1 MSAQDL
7 SQSSMLDL
15 FRMEVDSQSQ
25 SLTAGLLA
33 LERDLVAA
41 DQLERCMRAAHSLKG
56 AALIVGVGAGVS
68 VTHAMEE
75 CFVAA
80 QQGRIALHQGHID
93 ELLRGVDLLQQM
105 ARTGEQDMGRWER
118 QKLAEVETF
127 LDALNRVASSPA
139 VSPQVTTATARM
151 DGQRASQDAAL
162 PAVHLVAERVE
173 AARGTA
179 ARREAARRDPPRR
192 DPARGGAVQG
202 DAVQGEVLKV
212 TAENLNRLLGLAGE
226 SLVESRGFKSIADSL
241 LRLKRLQNDLQRA
254 LDQLR
259 EQLSQQPLSD
269 RAQAALAEAQRR
281 AVECRQFLAQ
291 RLVEMDTFDRRAAH
305 LSHQLYDGALACHMR
320 PFADG
325 LQAFPR
331 MLRDLARTLGKQVR
345 LDITGGDTQVDR
357 NILEKLEA
365 PLGHLLRNALD
376 HGIESPPERL
386 AAGKSAEAVLS
397 IEARHNAGRLQ
408 VTVADDGRGI
418 DLERLRTEVIARK
431 LSNAET
437 AAKLNDAE
445 LLEFLFLPGFS
456 MKGTVT
462 DISGR
467 GVGLDVVQNV
477 LKQIRGT
484 VRIIT
489 RRGWGAR
496 FQLELPLTLSVARML
511 LVEVGTEAY
520 AVPLAYTRH
529 VLKVAQADVKL
540 LEGRAHF
547 NLDGHSVGLVTAHQI
562 LGLAPPQN
570 AADVLAVIV
579 LGDATHVYG
588 LIVDRFL
595 GEREL
600 VVQSL
605 DPRLG
610 KIKDIEA
617 GALMEDGSPALILD
631 VEDVIRSIENLASA
645 GGVNGV
651 ARDASGGADVKRKR
665 VLVVEDSF
673 TVRELERK
681 LLVNSG
687 FEVEVAVDGMD
698 GWNAARTAPF
708 DLVITDVD
716 MPRMDGI
723 ELVTLI
729 KNDPHVKSLP
739 VMIVSYKDRP
749 ADRRRGL
756 DAGADYYLAKGSF
769 HDETLLHAVVDLIG
783 AGRP

>member
-1 MSAQDL
+1 MSALDL

-15 FRMEVDSQSQ
+15 FRMEVDSQAQ

-33 LERDLVAA
+33 LERDPVAA

-105 ARTGEQDMGRWER
+105 ARTGEQDMGRWET
-118 QKLAEVETF
+118 QQLAEVEAF
-127 LDALNRVASSPA
+127 LDALNRVAASPA
-139 VSPQVTTATARM
+139 VSQRVTTATART
-151 DGQRASQDAAL
+151 DGQGGPQDAAL
-162 PAVHLVAERVE
+162 AAALVVAEQGE
-173 AARGTA
+173 S
-179 ARREAARRDPPRR
+179 
-192 DPARGGAVQG
+192 ARGGAPRR
-202 DAVQGEVLKV
+202 DAARGEAAQSEVLKV

-259 EQLSQQPLSD
+259 EQLSQQPLSA
-269 RAQAALAEAQRR
+269 RAQAALAEAQGR

-325 LQAFPR
+325 IQAFPR

-345 LDITGGDTQVDR
+345 LDVTGGDTQVDR

-376 HGIESPPERL
+376 HGIESPQERL

-418 DLERLRTEVIARK
+418 DLERLRTEVVARK
-431 LSNAET
+431 LSNAEI

-484 VRIIT
+484 VRIVT
-489 RRGWGAR
+489 RCGRGAR
-496 FQLELPLTLSVARML
+496 FQL
-511 LVEVGTEAY
+511 
-520 AVPLAYTRH
+520 
-529 VLKVAQADVKL
+529 
-540 LEGRAHF
+540 
-547 NLDGHSVGLVTAHQI
+547 
-562 LGLAPPQN
+562 
-570 AADVLAVIV
+570 
-579 LGDATHVYG
+579 
-588 LIVDRFL
+588 
-595 GEREL
+595 
-600 VVQSL
+600 
-605 DPRLG
+605 
-610 KIKDIEA
+610 
-617 GALMEDGSPALILD
+617 
-631 VEDVIRSIENLASA
+631 
-645 GGVNGV
+645 
-651 ARDASGGADVKRKR
+651 
-665 VLVVEDSF
+665 
-673 TVRELERK
+673 
-681 LLVNSG
+681 
-687 FEVEVAVDGMD
+687 
-698 GWNAARTAPF
+698 
-708 DLVITDVD
+708 
-716 MPRMDGI
+716 
-723 ELVTLI
+723 
-729 KNDPHVKSLP
+729 
-739 VMIVSYKDRP
+739 
-749 ADRRRGL
+749 
-756 DAGADYYLAKGSF
+756 
-769 HDETLLHAVVDLIG
+769 
-783 AGRP
+783 

>member
-1 MSAQDL
+1 
-7 SQSSMLDL
+7 
-15 FRMEVDSQSQ
+15 
-25 SLTAGLLA
+25 
-33 LERDLVAA
+33 
-41 DQLERCMRAAHSLKG
+41 
-56 AALIVGVGAGVS
+56 
-68 VTHAMEE
+68 
-75 CFVAA
+75 
-80 QQGRIALHQGHID
+80 
-93 ELLRGVDLLQQM
+93 
-105 ARTGEQDMGRWER
+105 
-118 QKLAEVETF
+118 
-127 LDALNRVASSPA
+127 
-139 VSPQVTTATARM
+139 
-151 DGQRASQDAAL
+151 
-162 PAVHLVAERVE
+162 
-173 AARGTA
+173 
-179 ARREAARRDPPRR
+179 
-192 DPARGGAVQG
+192 
-202 DAVQGEVLKV
+202 
-212 TAENLNRLLGLAGE
+212 LGLAGE
-226 SLVESRGFKSIADSL
+226 SLVESRGFKSLADSL
-241 LRLKRLQNDLQRA
+241 LRLKRLQHDLQRV
-254 LDQLR
+254 LDRLR
-259 EQLSQQPLSD
+259 EQLLQQPLND
-269 RAQAALAEAQRR
+269 KATAALAEAQRR
-281 AVECRQFLAQ
+281 AVECQQFLAQ
-291 RLVEMDTFDRRAAH
+291 RLVEMDTLGRRAAH
-305 LSHQLYDGALACHMR
+305 LSHRLYDSALACHMR

-325 LQAFPR
+325 VQAFPR
-331 MLRDLARTLGKQVR
+331 MLRDLARTLGKQLR
-345 LDITGGDTQVDR
+345 LDIAGGDTQVDR

-376 HGIESPPERL
+376 HGIESPEERL
-386 AAGKSAEAVLS
+386 AAGKSAEAVVR

-408 VTVADDGRGI
+408 VSVADDGRGI
-418 DLERLRTEVIARK
+418 DLERLRAAVIERK

-456 MKGTVT
+456 LKGSVT

-484 VRIIT
+484 VHIIT
-489 RRGWGAR
+489 RRGEGTR
-496 FQLELPLTLSVARML
+496 FQLELPLTLSVARAL

-520 AVPLAYTRH
+520 AVPLAYIRH
-529 VLKVAQADVKL
+529 VRKVAQGDVKL

-547 NLDGHSVGLVTAHQI
+547 DLDGRSVGLVAAHQL
-562 LGLAPPQN
+562 LGVAPPPT

-588 LIVDRFL
+588 LIVERFL

-600 VVQSL
+600 VVQAL

-610 KIKDIEA
+610 KIKDIAA
-617 GALMEDGSPALILD
+617 GALLEDGSPALILD
-631 VEDVIRSIENLASA
+631 VEDVIRSIAKLASA
-645 GGVNGV
+645 GSLNGV
-651 ARDASGGADVKRKR
+651 ARDASSAVDGERKR

-698 GWNAARTAPF
+698 GWNAARTAHF

-729 KNDPHVKSLP
+729 KNDPQVKSLP

-749 ADRRRGL
+749 EDRRRGL

-769 HDETLLHAVVDLIG
+769 HDESLLHAVVDLIG
-783 AGRP
+783 TGQP

>member
-1 MSAQDL
+1 MSSQDL

-15 FRMEVDSQSQ
+15 FRMEVEAQAQ
-25 SLTAGLLA
+25 VLTLGLLA
-33 LERDLVAA
+33 LERDPKAA

-56 AALIVGVGAGVS
+56 AARIVGLSAGVS
-68 VTHAMEE
+68 VTHAMED

-80 QQGRIALHQGHID
+80 QQGRITLQQGLTD

-105 ARTGEQDMGRWER
+105 ARTAEEDMSQWEA
-118 QKLAEVETF
+118 QKLGEVEAF
-127 LDALNRVASSPA
+127 LDALKHVAAGPAVAREFSPA
-139 VSPQVTTATARM
+139 QVNIDRPP
-151 DGQRASQDAAL
+151 GQPREG
-162 PAVHLVAERVE
+162 HLETILGQETGEGA
-173 AARGTA
+173 
-179 ARREAARRDPPRR
+179 
-192 DPARGGAVQG
+192 GG
-202 DAVQGEVLKV
+202 VLKV

-226 SLVESRGFKSIADSL
+226 SLVESRSFKSFAGSL
-241 LRLKRLQNDLQRA
+241 LRLKHGQYDLLRA
-254 LDQLR
+254 LDRLR
-259 EQLSQQPLSD
+259 EQLPQQRLSEQ
-269 RAQAALAEAQRR
+269 AQAALAEAQRR
-281 AVECRQFLAQ
+281 ALECQQFLAQ
-291 RLVEMDTFDRRAAH
+291 RLVEIDTFDRRAAH
-305 LSHQLYDGALACHMR
+305 LSHRLYDGALACHMR

-325 LQAFPR
+325 VQAFPR
-331 MLRDLARTLGKQVR
+331 MVRDLARTLGKQLR
-345 LDITGGDTQVDR
+345 LDITGQDTQVDR
-357 NILEKLEA
+357 NILERLEA

-376 HGIESPPERL
+376 HGIEAPEERL
-386 AAGKSAEAVLS
+386 AAGKSAEAVVS
-397 IEARHNAGRLQ
+397 IEARHSAGRLQ

-418 DLERLRTEVIARK
+418 DLERLRASVIERK

-437 AAKLNDAE
+437 AAQLNEAE

-456 MKGTVT
+456 MKEAVT

-484 VRIIT
+484 VRIVT
-489 RRGWGAR
+489 RRGQGTR
-496 FQLELPLTLSVARML
+496 FQLELPLTLSVARTL
-511 LVEVGTEAY
+511 LVKVGTEAY
-520 AVPLAYTRH
+520 AVPLAYIRH
-529 VLKVAQADVKL
+529 ARKVAQGDIKL
-540 LEGRAHF
+540 LEGRPHF
-547 NLDGHSVGLVTAHQI
+547 NLDGRSVGLVTAHQL
-562 LGLAPPQN
+562 LGLSPPRDG
-570 AADVLAVIV
+570 ADLLAVIV

-588 LIVDRFL
+588 LIVDGFL

-600 VVQSL
+600 VVQAL

-610 KIKDIEA
+610 KIKDIAA

-631 VEDVIRSIENLASA
+631 VEDVIRSIEKLVNAGNLH
-645 GGVNGV
+645 GV
-651 ARDASGGADVKRKR
+651 APDASGAGQAKRKR

-698 GWNAARTAPF
+698 GWNAARTSHF

-723 ELVTLI
+723 DLVTLI
-729 KNDPHVKSLP
+729 KKDPHIKSLP

-749 ADRRRGL
+749 EDRRRGL

-769 HDETLLHAVVDLIG
+769 HDEALLRAVVDLIG
-783 AGRP
+783 AGHP

>member
-1 MSAQDL
+1 MSLQDL
-7 SQSSMLDL
+7 SQLSMLDL
-15 FRMEVDSQSQ
+15 FRMEVDSESQ
-25 SLTAGLLA
+25 VLTAGLLA
-33 LERDLVAA
+33 LERDPQAA

-56 AALIVGVGAGVS
+56 AARIVGLSAGVS
-68 VTHAMEE
+68 VTHAMED

-80 QQGRIALHQGHID
+80 QQGRIALQQGHID

-105 ARTGEQDMGRWER
+105 ARTAEKDMDRWET
-118 QKLAEVETF
+118 QKLAEVGAF
-127 LDALNRVASSPA
+127 LDALSLVEVSRAPA
-139 VSPQVTTATARM
+139 
-151 DGQRASQDAAL
+151 
-162 PAVHLVAERVE
+162 
-173 AARGTA
+173 
-179 ARREAARRDPPRR
+179 REAG
-192 DPARGGAVQG
+192 PAQADHAGPQEAKPQEAGLPVTLRGEDSG
-202 DAVQGEVLKV
+202 DAGQGGVLRV

-226 SLVESRGFKSIADSL
+226 SLVESRGFKSFADSL
-241 LRLKRLQNDLQRA
+241 LRLKRGHYELQRA
-254 LDQLR
+254 LDRVR
-259 EQLSQQPLSD
+259 EQFSQQRMSD
-269 RAQAALAEAQRR
+269 KAQAALAEAQQH
-281 AVECRQFLAQ
+281 ALDCQQFLAQ
-291 RLVEMDTFDRRAAH
+291 RLVEMDTFDRRAAD
-305 LSHQLYDGALACHMR
+305 LSHRLYDGALACHMR

-325 LQAFPR
+325 VQAFPR
-331 MLRDLARTLGKQVR
+331 MVRDLARTLGKQLR
-345 LDITGGDTQVDR
+345 LDIAGQDTQVDR
-357 NILEKLEA
+357 TILEKLEA

-376 HGIESPPERL
+376 HGIESPEERL
-386 AAGKSAEAVLS
+386 AAGKPAEAVLG

-418 DLERLRTEVIARK
+418 DLERLRAAVIERR

-437 AAKLNDAE
+437 AAKLTDVE

-456 MKGTVT
+456 MKEAVT

-467 GVGLDVVQNV
+467 GVGLDVVQSV

-484 VRIIT
+484 VRIVT
-489 RRGWGAR
+489 RRGEGTR
-496 FQLELPLTLSVARML
+496 FQLELPLTLSVARTL
-511 LVEVGTEAY
+511 LVEVGAEAY
-520 AVPLAYTRH
+520 AVPLAYIKRA
-529 VLKVAQADVKL
+529 LKLARGDIQI

-547 NLDGHSVGLVTAHQI
+547 NLDGRSIGLVTAHQI
-562 LGLAPPQN
+562 LGVVPPQ
-570 AADVLAVIV
+570 AAPDLLAVIV
-579 LGDATHVYG
+579 LGDTTHLYG

-600 VVQSL
+600 VVQTL
-605 DPRLG
+605 DARLG
-610 KIKDIEA
+610 KIKDVAA

-631 VEDVIRSIENLASA
+631 VEDVIRSIEKLAST
-645 GGVNGV
+645 GSLSGV
-651 ARDASGGADVKRKR
+651 ARDASDAGGRRKR

-687 FEVEVAVDGMD
+687 FEVEVSVDGMD
-698 GWNAARTAPF
+698 GWNAARAGHF

-729 KNDPHVKSLP
+729 KKDPHLKSLP

-749 ADRRRGL
+749 EDRRRGL

-783 AGRP
+783 AGQQP

>member
-1 MSAQDL
+1 M
-7 SQSSMLDL
+7 
-15 FRMEVDSQSQ
+15 
-25 SLTAGLLA
+25 
-33 LERDLVAA
+33 
-41 DQLERCMRAAHSLKG
+41 
-56 AALIVGVGAGVS
+56 
-68 VTHAMEE
+68 
-75 CFVAA
+75 
-80 QQGRIALHQGHID
+80 
-93 ELLRGVDLLQQM
+93 
-105 ARTGEQDMGRWER
+105 
-118 QKLAEVETF
+118 
-127 LDALNRVASSPA
+127 
-139 VSPQVTTATARM
+139 
-151 DGQRASQDAAL
+151 
-162 PAVHLVAERVE
+162 ERV
-173 AARGTA
+173 
-179 ARREAARRDPPRR
+179 RE
-192 DPARGGAVQG
+192 
-202 DAVQGEVLKV
+202 EL
-212 TAENLNRLLGLAGE
+212 
-226 SLVESRGFKSIADSL
+226 S
-241 LRLKRLQNDLQRA
+241 
-254 LDQLR
+254 
-259 EQLSQQPLSD
+259 LSQQPSSD
-269 RAQAALAEAQRR
+269 KARAAFAEAQRR
-281 AVECRQFLAQ
+281 VVECQQFLAQ

-305 LSHQLYDGALACHMR
+305 LSRRLYDGALACHMR

-325 LQAFPR
+325 MQSFPR

-345 LDITGGDTQVDR
+345 LDIAGGDTQVDR
-357 NILEKLEA
+357 NVLEKLDA

-376 HGIESPPERL
+376 HGIESPEERL
-386 AAGKSAEAVLS
+386 ASGKSAEGVLS

-408 VTVADDGRGI
+408 VTVTDDGRGI
-418 DLERLRTEVIARK
+418 DLERLRAAVIERN
-431 LSNAET
+431 LSKAEI
-437 AAKLNDAE
+437 AAKMNDAE

-456 MKGTVT
+456 MKGSVT

-467 GVGLDVVQNV
+467 GVGLDVVQHV

-489 RRGWGAR
+489 RRGEGSR
-496 FQLELPLTLSVARML
+496 FQLELPLTLQVARTL

-520 AVPLAYTRH
+520 AMPLAYIRH
-529 VLKVAQADVKL
+529 VRQVAQGDVQL

-547 NLDGHSVGLVTAHQI
+547 NLNGRSVGLVTARQV
-562 LGLAPPQN
+562 LGLSLPQ
-570 AADVLAVIV
+570 AASDPLAVIV
-579 LGDATHVYG
+579 LGDAPHVYG

-610 KIKDIEA
+610 KIKDIAA

-631 VEDVIRSIENLASA
+631 DEDVNRSIEKLAGA
-645 GGVNGV
+645 GALSGV
-651 ARDASGGADVKRKR
+651 ARNASPAVDAKRKR

-698 GWNAARTAPF
+698 GWNAARTAHF

-729 KNDPHVKSLP
+729 KKDPHVKSLP

-749 ADRRRGL
+749 EDRRRGL
-756 DAGADYYLAKGSF
+756 DAGADYYLAKGGF

-783 AGRP
+783 TGQP

>member
-1 MSAQDL
+1 MSPQDL

-15 FRMEVDSQSQ
+15 FRMEVEAQAQ
-25 SLTAGLLA
+25 VLTSGLLA
-33 LERDLVAA
+33 LERDPKAA
-41 DQLERCMRAAHSLKG
+41 DQLEICMRAAHSLKG
-56 AALIVGVGAGVS
+56 AARIVGLDAGVS
-68 VTHAMEE
+68 ITHAMED

-80 QQGRIALHQGHID
+80 QHSRITLRQGHID
-93 ELLRGVDLLQQM
+93 ELLHGVDLLQQM
-105 ARTGEQDMGRWER
+105 AGTAEKDMSRWEA
-118 QKLAEVETF
+118 QKLAEVAAF
-127 LDALNRVASSPA
+127 VDVLNRAAATPA
-139 VSPQVTTATARM
+139 
-151 DGQRASQDAAL
+151 
-162 PAVHLVAERVE
+162 
-173 AARGTA
+173 AAR
-179 ARREAARRDPPRR
+179 EL
-192 DPARGGAVQG
+192 DPAPVNSDKPRGQPGEGNLETLLGEETGEGAQG
-202 DAVQGEVLKV
+202 RVLRV
-212 TAENLNRLLGLAGE
+212 TAENLNRLLGLAAE
-226 SLVESRGFKSIADSL
+226 SLVESRGFKSFADSL
-241 LRLKRLQNDLQRA
+241 LRLKHFQYGLLRA
-254 LDQLR
+254 LDRLR
-259 EQLSQQPLSD
+259 EQIPQQRLSEP
-269 RAQAALAEAQRR
+269 AQAAFGEAQRR
-281 AVECRQFLAQ
+281 ALECQQYLAQ
-291 RLVEMDTFDRRAAH
+291 RLVEIDAFDRRAAH
-305 LSHQLYDGALACHMR
+305 LSHRLYDGALACHMR

-325 LQAFPR
+325 VQGFPR
-331 MLRDLARTLGKQVR
+331 MVRDLARMLGKQLR
-345 LDITGGDTQVDR
+345 LDITGQDTQVDR
-357 NILEKLEA
+357 NILERLEA

-376 HGIESPPERL
+376 HGIESPEERL
-386 AAGKSAEAVLS
+386 VAGKSAEALLTV
-397 IEARHNAGRLQ
+397 EARHNAGRLQ

-418 DLERLRTEVIARK
+418 DLDRLRATIIERK

-437 AAKLNDAE
+437 AAQLSEAE

-456 MKGTVT
+456 LKEEVT

-484 VRIIT
+484 VRITTGRGQGT
-489 RRGWGAR
+489 RFA
-496 FQLELPLTLSVARML
+496 LELPLTLSVARTL
-511 LVEVGTEAY
+511 LVEVGAEAY
-520 AVPLAYTRH
+520 AVPLAYIRRA
-529 VLKVAQADVKL
+529 LKLAQSDIKL

-547 NLDGHSVGLVTAHQI
+547 NLDGRSVGLVTAHQL
-562 LGLAPPQN
+562 LGVAPPQ
-570 AADVLAVIV
+570 AAAESLAVIV

-588 LIVDRFL
+588 LTVDRFL

-610 KIKDIEA
+610 KIKDIAA

-631 VEDVIRSIENLASA
+631 VEDVIRSIEKLASA
-645 GGVNGV
+645 GSLSGV
-651 ARDASGGADVKRKR
+651 ATDASGAAQARRKR

-698 GWNAARTAPF
+698 GWNAARTSRF

-729 KNDPHVKSLP
+729 KKDPHVKSLP

-749 ADRRRGL
+749 EDRRRGL

-769 HDETLLHAVVDLIG
+769 HDEALLHAVVDLIG
-783 AGRP
+783 AAQP

>member
-1 MSAQDL
+1 MNVQDL

-15 FRMEVDSQSQ
+15 FRMEVDSQAQ

-33 LERDLVAA
+33 LERDPLAA

-56 AALIVGVGAGVS
+56 AALIVGVAGGVS

-75 CFVAA
+75 CFVGA
-80 QQGRIALHQGHID
+80 QQGRIVLHQAHID

-105 ARTGEQDMGRWER
+105 ARTGEQDMGRWETP
-118 QKLAEVETF
+118 KLGEVAVF
-127 LDALNRVASSPA
+127 LDALNRVAASPA
-139 VSPQVTTATARM
+139 
-151 DGQRASQDAAL
+151 G
-162 PAVHLVAERVE
+162 E
-173 AARGTA
+173 
-179 ARREAARRDPPRR
+179 REAAILAARTDAPRHLQEDGR
-192 DPARGGAVQG
+192 PAAPAPRQRGERGEPG
-202 DAVQGEVLKV
+202 DTPQNEVLRV

-226 SLVESRGFKSIADSL
+226 SLVESRGFKTISDSL
-241 LRLKRLQNDLQRA
+241 LRLKRSQNGLQHA
-254 LDQLR
+254 LDRLR
-259 EQLSQQPLSD
+259 EQLSLQPLGGK
-269 RAQAALAEAQRR
+269 AEAALAEAEQR
-281 AVECRQFLAQ
+281 AIECQQFLAQ

-305 LSHQLYDGALACHMR
+305 LSQRLYDGALACHMR

-331 MLRDLARTLGKQVR
+331 MLRDLGRTLGKQSR
-345 LDITGGDTQVDR
+345 LEIVGGDTQVDR
-357 NILEKLEA
+357 NVLEKLEA

-376 HGIESPPERL
+376 HGIESPEERIV
-386 AAGKSAEAVLS
+386 AGKSAESVLS
-397 IEARHNAGRLQ
+397 IEARHKAGRLQ

-418 DLERLRTEVIARK
+418 DLERLRAAVIERK
-431 LSNAET
+431 LANAEI
-437 AAKLNDAE
+437 AARLNDAE

-467 GVGLDVVQNV
+467 GVGLDVVQHV

-489 RRGWGAR
+489 RRGQGTR
-496 FQLELPLTLSVARML
+496 FQLELPLTLSVARTL
-511 LVEVGTEAY
+511 LVEVGAEAY
-520 AVPLAYTRH
+520 AVPLAYIRK
-529 VLKVAQADVKL
+529 VLTLDQGRVEL

-547 NLDGHSVGLVTAHQI
+547 NLNGRSVGLVTAHQV
-562 LGLAPPQN
+562 LGLAPPKT
-570 AADVLAVIV
+570 AGDVLAVIV
-579 LGDATHVYG
+579 LGDATQVYG

-600 VVQSL
+600 VVQAL
-605 DPRLG
+605 DARLG
-610 KIKDIEA
+610 KIKDIAA

-631 VEDVIRSIENLASA
+631 VEDVIRTIEKMAGSGALAD
-645 GGVNGV
+645 VV
-651 ARDASGGADVKRKR
+651 RDASSTSNGKRKR

-681 LLVNSG
+681 LLVNCG
-687 FEVEVAVDGMD
+687 YEVEVAVDGMD
-698 GWNAARTAPF
+698 GWNAARTAHF

-729 KNDPHVKSLP
+729 KKDPHVKSLP

-749 ADRRRGL
+749 EHRRRGL
-756 DAGADYYLAKGSF
+756 DAGADYYLTKGSF
-769 HDETLLHAVVDLIG
+769 HDETLLNAVVDLIG
-783 AGRP
+783 TGRQ

>member
-1 MSAQDL
+1 MNTPDL
-7 SQSSMLDL
+7 SQASMLDL
-15 FRMEVDSQSQ
+15 FRMEVDSQAQ
-25 SLTAGLLA
+25 ALTVGLLA
-33 LERDLVAA
+33 LERDPKEA

-56 AALIVGVGAGVS
+56 AARIVGLGAGVRI
-68 VTHAMEE
+68 THAMED

-80 QQGRIALHQGHID
+80 QQGRTVLRQEHID

-105 ARTGEQDMGRWER
+105 ARTAEQDMERWEA
-118 QKLAEVETF
+118 QKLGDVTAL
-127 LDALNRVASSPA
+127 LDALNRAVERPA
-139 VSPQVTTATARM
+139 AAHEIGAAPANTERPQ
-151 DGQRASQDAAL
+151 DEDLPAAL
-162 PAVHLVAERVE
+162 REETAEGE
-173 AARGTA
+173 N
-179 ARREAARRDPPRR
+179 
-192 DPARGGAVQG
+192 GAVIR
-202 DAVQGEVLKV
+202 V

-226 SLVESRGFKSIADSL
+226 SLVESRGFKSFAESL
-241 LRLKRLQNDLQRA
+241 LRLKRFQYDLHRS
-254 LDQLR
+254 LDRLR
-259 EQLSQQPLSD
+259 EQLSQQRLSD
-269 RAQAALAEAQRR
+269 QAREALAEAQRR
-281 AVECRQFLAQ
+281 ALECQQFLAQ

-305 LSHQLYDGALACHMR
+305 LSHRLYDGALACHMR

-325 LQAFPR
+325 VQAFPR
-331 MLRDLARTLGKQVR
+331 MVRDLARTLGKQLR
-345 LDITGGDTQVDR
+345 LDIAGQDTQVDR
-357 NILEKLEA
+357 DILEKLDA

-376 HGIESPPERL
+376 HGIESPEERL

-418 DLERLRTEVIARK
+418 DLERLRAAVIERK

-437 AAKLNDAE
+437 VAKLTDAE

-456 MKGTVT
+456 MKEAVT

-467 GVGLDVVQNV
+467 GVGLDVVQSV

-484 VRIIT
+484 VRIVT
-489 RRGWGAR
+489 RRGEGTR
-496 FQLELPLTLSVARML
+496 FQLELPLTLSVARTL

-520 AVPLAYTRH
+520 AVPLAYIRRA
-529 VLKVAQADVKL
+529 LKLARGDIEM

-547 NLDGHSVGLVTAHQI
+547 NLDGRSIGLVTAHQI
-562 LGLAPPQN
+562 LGVVAPQ
-570 AADVLAVIV
+570 AEADLLAVIV
-579 LGDATHVYG
+579 LGDVTHLYG

-600 VVQSL
+600 VVQTL
-605 DPRLG
+605 DARLG
-610 KIKDIEA
+610 KIKDVAA

-631 VEDVIRSIENLASA
+631 VEDVIRSIEKLAST
-645 GGVNGV
+645 GSLSGV
-651 ARDASGGADVKRKR
+651 ARDASDGAGGKRKR

-687 FEVEVAVDGMD
+687 FEVEVAVDGLD
-698 GWNAARTAPF
+698 GWNAARTSHF

-729 KNDPHVKSLP
+729 KKDPHVKSLP

-749 ADRRRGL
+749 EDRRRGL

-769 HDETLLHAVVDLIG
+769 HDETLLRAVVDLIG
-783 AGRP
+783 AGQP

>member
-1 MSAQDL
+1 MSLQDL
-7 SQSSMLDL
+7 SQLSMLDL
-15 FRMEVDSQSQ
+15 FRMEVDSESQ
-25 SLTAGLLA
+25 ALTAGLLA
-33 LERDLVAA
+33 LERDPKAA

-56 AALIVGVGAGVS
+56 AARIVGLSAGVS
-68 VTHAMEE
+68 ITHAMED

-80 QQGRIALHQGHID
+80 QQGRIALQQGHID

-105 ARTGEQDMGRWER
+105 ARTAENDMDRWET
-118 QKLAEVETF
+118 QKLAEVSAF
-127 LDALNRVASSPA
+127 LDALSLVEVSQPPTREVGPA
-139 VSPQVTTATARM
+139 QARPARAHEARAQEANPQDEGLPVTLR
-151 DGQRASQDAAL
+151 GEESGDAAQG
-162 PAVHLVAERVE
+162 RVL
-173 AARGTA
+173 R
-179 ARREAARRDPPRR
+179 
-192 DPARGGAVQG
+192 
-202 DAVQGEVLKV
+202 V

-226 SLVESRGFKSIADSL
+226 SLVESRGFKSFANSL
-241 LRLKRLQNDLQRA
+241 LRLKRGQYELQRA
-254 LDQLR
+254 LDRLR
-259 EQLSQQPLSD
+259 EQFSQQRMSD
-269 RAQAALAEAQRR
+269 GAQAALAEAQQH
-281 AVECRQFLAQ
+281 ALDCQQFLAQ
-291 RLVEMDTFDRRAAH
+291 RLVEMDTFDRRAAD
-305 LSHQLYDGALACHMR
+305 LSHRLYDGALACHMR

-325 LQAFPR
+325 VQAFPR
-331 MLRDLARTLGKQVR
+331 MVRDLARTLGKQLR
-345 LDITGGDTQVDR
+345 LDIAGQDTQVDR
-357 NILEKLEA
+357 NVLEKLEA

-376 HGIESPPERL
+376 HGIESPEERL
-386 AAGKSAEAVLS
+386 AAGKPAEAVLG

-418 DLERLRTEVIARK
+418 DLERLRAAVIERK
-431 LSNAET
+431 LSSAET
-437 AAKLNDAE
+437 AAKLTDVE

-456 MKGTVT
+456 MKEAVT

-467 GVGLDVVQNV
+467 GVGLDVVQSV

-484 VRIIT
+484 VRIVT
-489 RRGWGAR
+489 RRGEGTR
-496 FQLELPLTLSVARML
+496 FQLELPLTLSVARTL
-511 LVEVGTEAY
+511 LVEVGAEAY
-520 AVPLAYTRH
+520 AVPLAYIRRA
-529 VLKVAQADVKL
+529 LKLAQRDIEM

-547 NLDGHSVGLVTAHQI
+547 NLDGRSIGLVTAHQI
-562 LGLAPPQN
+562 LGVVPPQ
-570 AADVLAVIV
+570 AAPDLLAVLV
-579 LGDATHVYG
+579 LGDATHLYG

-600 VVQSL
+600 VVQTL
-605 DPRLG
+605 DARLG
-610 KIKDIEA
+610 KIKDVAA

-631 VEDVIRSIENLASA
+631 VEDVIRSIEKLAST
-645 GGVNGV
+645 GSLSGV
-651 ARDASGGADVKRKR
+651 ARDALDAAGKRKR

-698 GWNAARTAPF
+698 GWNAARTGHF

-729 KNDPHVKSLP
+729 KKDPHLKSLP

-749 ADRRRGL
+749 EDRRRGL

-783 AGRP
+783 AGQQP

>member
-1 MSAQDL
+1 MNAQDL

-15 FRMEVDSQSQ
+15 FQMEVDSQAQ

-33 LERDLVAA
+33 LERDPVAA

-80 QQGRIALHQGHID
+80 QRGRIALHQGHID

-105 ARTGEQDMGRWER
+105 ARTGEQDMGRWETH
-118 QKLAEVETF
+118 KLAEVGAF
-127 LDALNRVASSPA
+127 VDALNRVAASPA
-139 VSPQVTTATARM
+139 VGQELGTATGRT
-151 DGQRASQDAAL
+151 DRPRGPQDAGL
-162 PAVHLVAERVE
+162 PAALVGAER
-173 AARGTA
+173 GK
-179 ARREAARRDPPRR
+179 
-192 DPARGGAVQG
+192 PAQG
-202 DAVQGEVLKV
+202 DVLRV

-226 SLVESRGFKSIADSL
+226 SLVESRGFKAFADSL
-241 LRLKRLQNDLQRA
+241 LRLKRFQNELQHA
-254 LDQLR
+254 LDRLR
-259 EQLSQQPLSD
+259 EELSQQPVSD
-269 RAQAALAEAQRR
+269 KAQAALAEAKRR
-281 AVECRQFLAQ
+281 AVECQQFLAQ

-320 PFADG
+320 PFAHG
-325 LQAFPR
+325 MEAFPR
-331 MLRDLARTLGKQVR
+331 MMRDLARTLGKQVR
-345 LDITGGDTQVDR
+345 LDIAGGDTQVDR
-357 NILEKLEA
+357 NVLEKLDA

-376 HGIESPPERL
+376 HGIESPQERL
-386 AAGKSAEAVLS
+386 AAGKSAEGLLS
-397 IEARHNAGRLQ
+397 IEARHSAGRLQ

-418 DLERLRTEVIARK
+418 DLERLRAAVIERK

-437 AAKLNDAE
+437 AGQLNDAE

-489 RRGWGAR
+489 RCGQGTR
-496 FQLELPLTLSVARML
+496 FQMELPLTLSVARTL
-511 LVEVGTEAY
+511 LVEVGAEAY
-520 AVPLAYTRH
+520 AVPLAYIRR
-529 VLKVAQADVKL
+529 VLKLAQGDVKL

-547 NLDGHSVGLVTAHQI
+547 NLDGRSVGLVTAHQI
-562 LGLAPPQN
+562 LGVAPPQA
-570 AADVLAVIV
+570 AADVLAVV
-579 LGDATHVYG
+579 VVGDTAHVYG

-610 KIKDIEA
+610 KIKDIAA

-645 GGVNGV
+645 GALSGV
-651 ARDASGGADVKRKR
+651 ARDASGAVAAKRKR

-681 LLVNSG
+681 LLINSG

-749 ADRRRGL
+749 EDRRRGL
-756 DAGADYYLAKGSF
+756 DAGADYYLTKGSF

-783 AGRP
+783 TGQP

>member
-1 MSAQDL
+1 MSSQDL

-15 FRMEVDSQSQ
+15 FRMEVDSNAQA
-25 SLTAGLLA
+25 LTAGLLS
-33 LERDLVAA
+33 LERDPVAA

-56 AALIVGVGAGVS
+56 AARIVGLSAGVS
-68 VTHAMEE
+68 ITHGMED

-80 QQGRIALHQGHID
+80 QHGRIVLHQGHID
-93 ELLRGVDLLQQM
+93 ELLRGVDLLRQM
-105 ARTGEQDMGRWER
+105 AHTAEEDMSRWEA
-118 QKLAEVETF
+118 QNVGEVEAF
-127 LDALNRVASSPA
+127 LDALTCVVAGPA
-139 VSPQVTTATARM
+139 VAR
-151 DGQRASQDAAL
+151 
-162 PAVHLVAERVE
+162 EYI
-173 AARGTA
+173 
-179 ARREAARRDPPRR
+179 PRR
-192 DPARGGAVQG
+192 VTVDRPRGLQAGGHPEAPV
-202 DAVQGEVLKV
+202 GEETGEGEPGQVLRV

-226 SLVESRGFKSIADSL
+226 SLVESLSFKSIADSL
-241 LRLKRLQNDLQRA
+241 LRLKQFQSDVLRA
-254 LDQLR
+254 LDRLR
-259 EQLSQQPLSD
+259 EHLPQQRLND
-269 RAQAALAEAQRR
+269 RAEAALAEAQRC
-281 AVECRQFLAQ
+281 ALECRQFLAQ
-291 RLVEMDTFDRRAAH
+291 RLVEIDTFDRRAAH
-305 LSHQLYDGALACHMR
+305 LSHRLYDGALACHMR

-325 LQAFPR
+325 VQAFPR
-331 MLRDLARTLGKQVR
+331 MVRDLARSLGKELR
-345 LDITGGDTQVDR
+345 IDIAGQDTQVDR

-376 HGIESPPERL
+376 HGIESPEERL
-386 AAGKSAEAVLS
+386 AVGKSAEAVLS

-418 DLERLRTEVIARK
+418 DLEQLRAAVIERK

-437 AAKLNDAE
+437 AAKLSDAE

-456 MKGTVT
+456 MKEAVT

-484 VRIIT
+484 VRVT
-489 RRGWGAR
+489 THLGQGTR
-496 FQLELPLTLSVARML
+496 FQMELPLTLSVARTL

-520 AVPLAYTRH
+520 AVPLAYIRH
-529 VLKVAQADVKL
+529 ALKLAPVDIEL

-547 NLDGHSVGLVTAHQI
+547 NLNGRSVGLVTAHQL
-562 LGLAPPQN
+562 LGVAAPQA
-570 AADVLAVIV
+570 AADSLAVIV
-579 LGDATHVYG
+579 LGDATHWYG

-610 KIKDIEA
+610 KIKDVAA

-631 VEDVIRSIENLASA
+631 VEDVIRSIEKLASA
-645 GGVNGV
+645 GGLSGV
-651 ARDASGGADVKRKR
+651 ARDASADGGINRKR
-665 VLVVEDSF
+665 ILVVEDSF

-687 FEVEVAVDGMD
+687 FEVDVAVDGMD
-698 GWNAARTAPF
+698 GWNAVRSSRF

-729 KNDPHVKSLP
+729 KKDPHAKSLP

-749 ADRRRGL
+749 EDRRRGL

-769 HDETLLHAVVDLIG
+769 HDEALLQAVVDLIG
-783 AGRP
+783 AGQP

>member
-1 MSAQDL
+1 MSSQDL

-15 FRMEVDSQSQ
+15 FRMEVEAQAQ
-25 SLTAGLLA
+25 VLTLGLLA
-33 LERDLVAA
+33 LERDPTAA
-41 DQLERCMRAAHSLKG
+41 EQLERCMRAAHSLKG
-56 AALIVGVGAGVS
+56 AARIVGLSAGVS
-68 VTHAMEE
+68 VTHAMED

-80 QQGRIALHQGHID
+80 QQGRITLQQGHTD

-105 ARTGEQDMGRWER
+105 ARTAEEDMSQWEA
-118 QKLAEVETF
+118 QKLGEVEAF
-127 LDALNRVASSPA
+127 LDALNHVAAGPALAREFSSA
-139 VSPQVTTATARM
+139 QVNT
-151 DGQRASQDAAL
+151 DG
-162 PAVHLVAERVE
+162 
-173 AARGTA
+173 
-179 ARREAARRDPPRR
+179 PRR
-192 DPARGGAVQG
+192 RQSEGHPETFLGEETGEGAQGG
-202 DAVQGEVLKV
+202 VLKV

-226 SLVESRGFKSIADSL
+226 SLVESRSFKSFAGSL
-241 LRLKRLQNDLQRA
+241 LRLKHGQYDLLRA
-254 LDQLR
+254 LDRLR
-259 EQLSQQPLSD
+259 EQLPQQRLSEQ
-269 RAQAALAEAQRR
+269 AQAALAEAQRR
-281 AVECRQFLAQ
+281 ALECQQFLAQ
-291 RLVEMDTFDRRAAH
+291 RLVEIDTFDRRAAH
-305 LSHQLYDGALACHMR
+305 LSHRLYDGALACHMR
-320 PFADG
+320 PFSDG
-325 LQAFPR
+325 VQAFPR
-331 MLRDLARTLGKQVR
+331 MVRDLARMLGKQLR
-345 LDITGGDTQVDR
+345 LDITGQDTQVDR
-357 NILEKLEA
+357 NILEKIEA

-376 HGIESPPERL
+376 HGIESPEERL
-386 AAGKSAEAVLS
+386 SVGKSAEAVLS
-397 IEARHNAGRLQ
+397 IEARHSGGRLQ

-418 DLERLRTEVIARK
+418 DLERLRATIIERK

-437 AAKLNDAE
+437 AAQLNEAE

-456 MKGTVT
+456 LKEAVT

-484 VRIIT
+484 VRIVT
-489 RRGWGAR
+489 RRGQGTR
-496 FQLELPLTLSVARML
+496 FQLELPLTLSVARTL
-511 LVEVGTEAY
+511 LVKVGAEAY
-520 AVPLAYTRH
+520 AVPLAYIRH
-529 VLKVAQADVKL
+529 ARKVAQGDIKL

-547 NLDGHSVGLVTAHQI
+547 NLAGRSVGLVTAHQL
-562 LGLAPPQN
+562 LGLAPPRDG
-570 AADVLAVIV
+570 ADLLAVIV

-588 LIVDRFL
+588 LIVDCFL

-600 VVQSL
+600 VVQAL

-610 KIKDIEA
+610 KIKDIAA

-631 VEDVIRSIENLASA
+631 VEDVIRSIEKLVSA
-645 GGVNGV
+645 GSLDGV
-651 ARDASGGADVKRKR
+651 APDASGAALLKRKR

-698 GWNAARTAPF
+698 GWNAARTGHF

-729 KNDPHVKSLP
+729 KKDPHVKSLP

-749 ADRRRGL
+749 EDRRRGL

-769 HDETLLHAVVDLIG
+769 HDEALLHAVVDLIG
-783 AGRP
+783 AGQP